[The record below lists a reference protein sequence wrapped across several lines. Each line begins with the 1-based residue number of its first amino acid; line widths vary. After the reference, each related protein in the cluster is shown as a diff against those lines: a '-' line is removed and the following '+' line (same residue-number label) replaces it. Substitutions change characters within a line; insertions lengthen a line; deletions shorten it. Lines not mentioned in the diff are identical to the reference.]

1 MEEKKSKKLN
11 LFLLL
16 QELLNQ
22 NLLYNFNI
30 YIIKNKFNV
39 KNIN

>member
-30 YIIKNKFNV
+30 YIIQKQV
-39 KNIN
+39 